1 MSIVWYFPWTQ
12 SNLNLEI
19 KRRFNFNDSL
29 WQAICEIFQKRAK
42 YSRLEQIP
50 PPFPYLK
57 HLQVINPS
65 FVTITKLSSNEIR
78 ETICEGLQWMCK
90 PFEIKA
96 QQDFKKLIIFSISS
110 KHFIVEVAQGNSH
123 QFYLASFSD
132 SGILCFF
139 TLSYNGNNLSVKLL
153 KSLFQVEK

>member
-1 MSIVWYFPWTQ
+1 MT
-12 SNLNLEI
+12 SNMWNI
-19 KRRFNFNDSL
+19 SDTGKVFK
-29 WQAICEIFQKRAK
+29 IRANT
-42 YSRLEQIP
+42 

-96 QQDFKKLIIFSISS
+96 QQDF
-110 KHFIVEVAQGNSH
+110 
-123 QFYLASFSD
+123 
-132 SGILCFF
+132 
-139 TLSYNGNNLSVKLL
+139 
-153 KSLFQVEK
+153 